1 MTPQDAVDRPVVTAT
16 AALTLLLLG
25 SVVAYANDEI
35 ETVPTRT
42 RSNGTADELGS
53 SSDTSSAGLHVPMAA
68 MSAPTTAT
76 LPCHTVTS
84 WSDLAAAIDA
94 TAVAAAE
101 QIARYENAQDENDQV
116 DHPPSLRP
124 PQPPVLLLCPFD
136 ILHDGADD
144 DGYDITTPD
153 LTVVCWRG
161 ALGSSNDDAC
171 TISGT
176 ARHFN
181 IAADNVNLAGI
192 RIKGSRNGAVVVNDG
207 VQGAT
212 FVGSEFLE

>member
-16 AALTLLLLG
+16 VALTLLLLG

-35 ETVPTRT
+35 EAVPTRT
-42 RSNGTADELGS
+42 RSNGTADELGGS
-53 SSDTSSAGLHVPMAA
+53 SSAGAGLHVPMAV

-76 LPCHTVTS
+76 LLCHTVTS
-84 WSDLAAAIDA
+84 WSDLTAAIDA

-116 DHPPSLRP
+116 DHPPPLRP

-136 ILHDGADD
+136 IVHDGADD
-144 DGYDITTPD
+144 DGHDITTPD
-153 LTVVCWRG
+153 LTVVCWKS
-161 ALGSSNDDAC
+161 ALGGGDDDAC
-171 TISGT
+171 TITGT

-181 IAADNVNLAGI
+181 IAAANVNLAGI
-192 RIKGSRNGAVVVNDG
+192 SIKGSRSGAVVVNDG

>member
-16 AALTLLLLG
+16 VALTLLLLG

-35 ETVPTRT
+35 EAVPTRT
-42 RSNGTADELGS
+42 RTNGTADELGGS
-53 SSDTSSAGLHVPMAA
+53 SSTGAGLHVPVAA

-76 LPCHTVTS
+76 LPCHAVTS

-94 TAVAAAE
+94 TAVEAAE
-101 QIARYENAQDENDQV
+101 QIARYENAQDENNHM

-136 ILHDGADD
+136 IVHDGADD

-153 LTVVCWRG
+153 LTMVCWKG
-161 ALGSSNDDAC
+161 ALGGSDDDAC

-192 RIKGSRNGAVVVNDG
+192 SIKGSRNGAIIVSDR
-207 VQGAT
+207 VQGTT
-212 FVGSEFLE
+212 FVGNEFVE